1 MTRKECSLNI
11 APYWRSTNR
20 RKGAMLL
27 LMVGALFLIAVLTV
41 AVLAVT
47 TNTIYSNNKQ
57 QYRAVALNIAESGA
71 EVAALWLR
79 DQPYPPTKTYPFDP
93 FGGAKSLGGGTYNVT
108 ITPNEDNDSVF
119 LKTYR
124 IVSVGNFCG
133 TTKSVEVVV
142 KQATFGRFAYF
153 TDDETSSISGD
164 EIWWKAGEKVD
175 GPVHSNNSNKS
186 NFNINYNGSNSPI
199 FQDIVTSAGPTIN
212 YTPSR
217 PKNEDTFKRVFKNGS
232 KGYKLGVPRIEL
244 PPSTDDQRNAAWGSS
259 TGLPNTTGVYMRA
272 DSGGGIYIVGDSAVH
287 LAVDNSGNQQIAVT
301 QVVNNKTKV
310 TTITMNKQ
318 SGATTVTGPV
328 GSGSSTSSTKWPNG
342 VVYTTGNI
350 TSLDGVIADNK
361 VNNEKIEKKSELTI
375 ATDVNAGKDINV
387 TGNIKYNTRPD
398 KTKDDDDPS
407 NLAAGTL
414 GLVARDI
421 TIDSS
426 APQNLEIDAVCL
438 AGGKNTTDGSF
449 FVKNYSSK
457 KPIGTLTV
465 LGGIIQK
472 SRGPVGTF
480 DPDTGKTTSGYAKNY
495 SYDPRLAQTPPP
507 FYPTTGQYDRLSWR
521 VLPDN

>member
-1 MTRKECSLNI
+1 MARKECSLNI
-11 APYWRSTNR
+11 ASYPRSIKR
-20 RKGAMLL
+20 KKGAMLL
-27 LMVGALFLIAVLTV
+27 LMVGALFLITLLTV
-41 AVLAVT
+41 AVLTVT
-47 TNTIYSNNKQ
+47 TGSIYSNNKQ
-57 QYRAVALNIAESGA
+57 QYRAIALNIAESGA

-79 DQPYPPTKTYPFDP
+79 DQAYPPTQTTAFDP
-93 FGGAKSLGGGTYNVT
+93 LGGVRSLGGGTYSVT
-108 ITPNEDNDSVF
+108 ITPDLDNNSVF

-124 IVSVGNFCG
+124 IVSIGSFSG
-133 TTKSVEVVV
+133 ASKSVEVVV
-142 KQATFGRFAYF
+142 RQASFGRFAYF
-153 TDDETSSISGD
+153 TDSECSSVD
-164 EIWWKAGEKVD
+164 NDQIWWKAGEVVD
-175 GPVHSNNSNKS
+175 GPIHSNNSNKS
-186 NFNINYNGSNSPI
+186 NFNINYNGSKSPI
-199 FQDIVTSAGPTIN
+199 FQDIVTAAGPTIN

-244 PPSTDDQRNAAWGSS
+244 PPSTDAQRNAAWGNSA
-259 TGLPNTTGVYMRA
+259 GLPSTTGVYMRA
-272 DSGGGIYIVGDSAVH
+272 DSDGGIYIVGDSAIH
-287 LAVDNSGNQQIAVT
+287 LAVDNSGNQQIVVT
-301 QVVNNKTKV
+301 QVVKRKTQV
-310 TTITMNKQ
+310 TTITMDKQ

-328 GSGSSTSSTKWPNG
+328 GAGSSTSSTTWPNG

-350 TSLDGVIADNK
+350 TSLDGVVADNK
-361 VNNEKIEKKSELTI
+361 VYDGEIEKKSEITI

-398 KTKDDDDPS
+398 KTKDSDDPS

-421 TIDSS
+421 IIDSS

-438 AGGKNTTDGSF
+438 AGGQNTTDGSF
-449 FVKNYSSK
+449 FVENYSSK

-521 VLPDN
+521 ILPDN